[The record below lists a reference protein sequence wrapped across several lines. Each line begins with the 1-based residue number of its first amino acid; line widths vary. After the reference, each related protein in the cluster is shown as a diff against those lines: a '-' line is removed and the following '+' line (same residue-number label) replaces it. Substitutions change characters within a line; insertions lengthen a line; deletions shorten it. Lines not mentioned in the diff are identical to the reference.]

1 MPGEGNDSLDRRVPI
16 DVMTGATTRQIPSV
30 LFQLASDPVRFSF
43 HYRFSFAHI
52 YAPFHGNISSRFA
65 QKIGLRATHGR
76 IRVTVWLEFA
86 AKIILKDWQGGC
98 DVYPVLWW
106 LRVWRDSV

>member
-1 MPGEGNDSLDRRVPI
+1 MPGEGNDSLDRRMPI

-30 LFQLASDPVRFSF
+30 LFQLASDPV
-43 HYRFSFAHI
+43 
-52 YAPFHGNISSRFA
+52 YAPFYGNISSRFA

-76 IRVTVWLEFA
+76 IRVTAWLEFA